1 MITVTELPDE
11 VRVDSAF
18 HSVLESYSGHGYEQG
33 YSRATRDVLS
43 VFPLLIEQFL
53 HKRRDATPQ
62 VRRALRDF
70 GHFVEDRIA
79 RQCEE
84 AGFADGAGI

>member
-1 MITVTELPDE
+1 
-11 VRVDSAF
+11 
-18 HSVLESYSGHGYEQG
+18 
-33 YSRATRDVLS
+33 
-43 VFPLLIEQFL
+43 
-53 HKRRDATPQ
+53 

-79 RQCEE
+79 RQREE